1 MRHDS
6 NVAELSALSAKIGQ
20 FIRSNE
26 LKVAGKLLAT
36 ARTNLHALA
45 EKDAKFQR
53 HYEHVAELRNEL
65 MEPVVGVQ
73 FDEKRLL
80 VGLLDEEKELHRLV
94 AMHPSEPLLVA
105 DTMLKAAAAIVL
117 VYAQDMAAD
126 APLEI

>member
-1 MRHDS
+1 MHDKS
-6 NVAELSALSAKIGQ
+6 IVPELPVLSAKIGQ

-36 ARTNLHALA
+36 ARTNLHQLA
-45 EKDAKFQR
+45 EKDPKFKA
-53 HYEHVAELRNEL
+53 HYEQVAELRNEL
-65 MEPVVGVQ
+65 MEPGEQ

-80 VGLLDEEKELHRLV
+80 VDLLEEEKELHKLV
-94 AMHPSEPLLVA
+94 SHHPPEPLLLA
-105 DTMLKAAAAIVL
+105 DAMIKAAAAIVL

>member
-1 MRHDS
+1 MHDKS
-6 NVAELSALSAKIGQ
+6 IVPELPVLSAKIGQ

-36 ARTNLHALA
+36 ARTNLHQLA
-45 EKDAKFQR
+45 EKDPKFKA

-65 MEPVVGVQ
+65 MEPAGEQ

-80 VGLLDEEKELHRLV
+80 VDLLEEEKELHKLV
-94 AMHPSEPLLVA
+94 SHHPPEPLLLA
-105 DTMLKAAAAIVL
+105 DAMIKAAAAIVL